1 MPDRSMGGGSYNSG
15 YGSASKSTSSR
26 TTSSSSARSS
36 TTQAAAA
43 ARAAASRAA
52 STAATRSS
60 GAGASLG
67 SFSSGAAVNA
77 RTGTSNSAA
86 SRNMSSGG
94 GYGASR
100 PASANVNAAAAR
112 AAMSANQR
120 SAGITQSAPGK
131 GNLYGAN
138 QVVSKGVNLSAGDY
152 LRAGYGEYKNPT
164 ARVAMAARPNT
175 TVAKKGVNLSAGD
188 LLSGGY
194 GQYRQAPSA
203 QSTPQTAAN
212 GWSDLAG
219 IQRVLSQSAPTVAS
233 IVAGDPRQRYSIGG
247 YQGEISDYATRDIMG
262 QDAIGNTLSAALSRA
277 EIKKD
282 ITDRVPSK
290 AQPTAVAGY
299 QNPARA
305 FPARNV
311 SAPVQVASYQ
321 NPARAFPA
329 RPQPQESN
337 YMPKTALPASLY
349 ANLQKPPSVGRAP
362 VTVADVPHLPF
373 QDVKK
378 GINLSPADML
388 AGGYGSYQQAPAF
401 GDSMPAGN
409 MTASLQSPMAGQSA
423 TFRSPASA
431 AQYNAAMGGLLSAA
445 NQVAG
450 VSPASSVASS
460 YTGNG
465 LYDGDSTPTQKVA
478 GWAETKF
485 EKIAN
490 PAKKAGEWLNG
501 LLGGS
506 GYNDLYGRSG
516 MTNPNAR
523 DPLNTEADK
532 FRQPGESD
540 AITSEQINSLS
551 APQKAEF
558 DRLVASGMSR
568 TEAYYRALGYTAPTT
583 QQPKT
588 IAYPEY
594 YSKWAG
600 LPTGTYA

>member
-1 MPDRSMGGGSYNSG
+1 MPDRSMGGGSHNSG
-15 YGSASKSTSSR
+15 YGSASRTTSR
-26 TTSSSSARSS
+26 TTSNTTARSS

-94 GYGASR
+94 GFGNAAASISRMTSNLGNAAASRNMSSGGGYGVGR

-120 SAGITQSAPGK
+120 SAGTAQSAAGK

-138 QVVSKGVNLSAGDY
+138 QVVSKGVTQSAGDY
-152 LRAGYGEYKNPT
+152 MRAGYGDYKNLI

-175 TVAKKGVNLSAGD
+175 TVAKKGVNMSAAD

-203 QSTPQTAAN
+203 QSTPQTAAG
-212 GWSDLAG
+212 GWRDLAG
-219 IQRVLSQSAPTVAS
+219 IQRMVSQSMPTIAS

-247 YQGEISDYATRDIMG
+247 YQGEISDYATKDIMG

-305 FPARNV
+305 FPAR
-311 SAPVQVASYQ
+311 
-321 NPARAFPA
+321 
-329 RPQPQESN
+329 PQPQESN

-362 VTVADVPHLPF
+362 VTVADVPQLPF
-373 QDVKK
+373 QDVQK
-378 GINLSPADML
+378 GINLSSADML
-388 AGGYGSYQQAPAF
+388 AGGYGAYQQAPAF
-401 GDSMPAGN
+401 GDSMPSGS
-409 MTASLQSPMAGQSA
+409 MTASLQSPMSGQSA
-423 TFRSPASA
+423 TFRSPSSA
-431 AQYNAAMGGLLSAA
+431 AQYNTAMGGLLSDR
-445 NQVAG
+445 NQTAIA
-450 VSPASSVASS
+450 SPASDAPADMS
-460 YTGNG
+460 GG
-465 LYDGDSTPTQKVA
+465 LYDGDSTPAQKVA

-485 EKIAN
+485 EKIAD
-490 PAKKAGEWLNG
+490 PTKKAGEWLNG
-501 LLGGS
+501 LLGW
-506 GYNDLYGRSG
+506 L
-516 MTNPNAR
+516 
-523 DPLNTEADK
+523 
-532 FRQPGESD
+532 
-540 AITSEQINSLS
+540 
-551 APQKAEF
+551 
-558 DRLVASGMSR
+558 
-568 TEAYYRALGYTAPTT
+568 
-583 QQPKT
+583 
-588 IAYPEY
+588 
-594 YSKWAG
+594 
-600 LPTGTYA
+600 

>member
-15 YGSASKSTSSR
+15 YGSASKSTSS
-26 TTSSSSARSS
+26 SSSARSS

-43 ARAAASRAA
+43 AKAAASRAA

-77 RTGTSNSAA
+77 RTGTSNAAASRNMSSGGGFGNAAASISRMTSNLGNAAA

-94 GYGASR
+94 GYGVGR

-120 SAGITQSAPGK
+120 SAGTAQSAAGK

-138 QVVSKGVNLSAGDY
+138 QVVSKGVTQSAGDY
-152 LRAGYGEYKNPT
+152 MRAGYGDYKNLI

-175 TVAKKGVNLSAGD
+175 TVAKKGVNMSAAD

-203 QSTPQTAAN
+203 QSTPQTAAG
-212 GWSDLAG
+212 GWRDLAG
-219 IQRVLSQSAPTVAS
+219 IQRMVSQSMPTIAS

-247 YQGEISDYATRDIMG
+247 YQGEISDYATKDIRG

-337 YMPKTALPASLY
+337 YMPS
-349 ANLQKPPSVGRAP
+349 
-362 VTVADVPHLPF
+362 
-373 QDVKK
+373 
-378 GINLSPADML
+378 
-388 AGGYGSYQQAPAF
+388 GS
-401 GDSMPAGN
+401 
-409 MTASLQSPMAGQSA
+409 MTASLQSPMSGQSA
-423 TFRSPASA
+423 TFRSPSSA
-431 AQYNAAMGGLLSAA
+431 AQYNTAMGGLLSDR
-445 NQVAG
+445 NQTAIA
-450 VSPASSVASS
+450 SPAGSDTPADMS
-460 YTGNG
+460 GG
-465 LYDGDSTPTQKVA
+465 LYDGDSTPAQKVA

-485 EKIAN
+485 EKIAD
-490 PAKKAGEWLNG
+490 PTKKAGEWLNG

-506 GYNDLYGRSG
+506 EYNDLYGRTG

-523 DPLNTEADK
+523 DPLNTEAVKDD
-532 FRQPGESD
+532 RNVEQD
-540 AITSEQINSLS
+540 AITNEQINSLS

-568 TEAYYRALGYTAPTT
+568 TEAYYRALGYTSPAT